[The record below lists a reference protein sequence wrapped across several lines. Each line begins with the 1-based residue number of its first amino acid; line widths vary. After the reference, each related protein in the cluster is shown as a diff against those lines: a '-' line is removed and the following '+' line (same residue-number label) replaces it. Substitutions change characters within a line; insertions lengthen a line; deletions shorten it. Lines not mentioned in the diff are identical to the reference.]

1 MPDLIENHFHFGP
14 DVMPSAGNALFGL
27 LHVYKR
33 ALRERYIEDGISLP
47 LSHLRVLREIGRHQ
61 GVMARELAEAL
72 LQDKGLITRV
82 TRELEREG
90 LVERHPHPTDSRAAH
105 LRLST
110 DGRALHAHISAIEQ
124 ACDAQ
129 MVAGLDPQQADAF
142 IDTVNAMTDQLDR
155 EQESP

>member
-1 MPDLIENHFHFGP
+1 MS
-14 DVMPSAGNALFGL
+14 SAGHALFGL

-33 ALRERYIEDGISLP
+33 ALRERYLKAGITLP
-47 LSHLRVLREIGRHQ
+47 LSHLRVLREIGGHQ

-90 LVERHPHPTDSRAAH
+90 LVERHPHPSDSRAAH
-105 LRLST
+105 LRLSN
-110 DGRALHAHISAIEQ
+110 DGRALHERINAIEQ

-129 MVAGLDPQQADAF
+129 MTAALSDDQASAF
-142 IDTVNAMTDQLDR
+142 IRTVNAMTEQLDR
-155 EQESP
+155 PQESP